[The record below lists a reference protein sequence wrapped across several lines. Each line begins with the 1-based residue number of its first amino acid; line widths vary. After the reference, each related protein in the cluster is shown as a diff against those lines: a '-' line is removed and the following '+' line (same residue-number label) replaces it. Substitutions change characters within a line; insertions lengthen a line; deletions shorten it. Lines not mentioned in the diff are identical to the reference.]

1 MTNNKLTFFQWIL
14 CFLGMLILQEKSF
27 AQLSEGGIPP
37 SFQFQTAL
45 RSRQATVQIPVTFN
59 AKDLRMV
66 DERQAQGTPLAVA
79 KQIDVHYNP
88 TNAGV
93 WSTLPDRTVIWQFH
107 LQAKGAIA
115 LMIYYSDFYIP
126 EGGKLFLYNAYKTQ
140 ILGAYTQHTHPTGG
154 RFATEFVA
162 GDELTFEYVAAPN
175 REMPRIEIE
184 AIGYGYNHLTVQ
196 NSSVSL
202 RRSGSC
208 EVNINCEE
216 GDAWQ
221 NQKKGVC
228 YMTQRINN
236 RTYLCTGSLVNNTAQ
251 DLKPYILTAQHCE
264 CNDKLDVVAT
274 PEDMEQWVFYFH
286 HERQECSNNSPL
298 EMQKTMVGCKR
309 VAATS
314 INYESDGL
322 LVLLKMAVPA
332 NYNVYYNG
340 WDRRNQPAQSG
351 VSIHHPVGDYKKIS
365 TFNTPAIH
373 YTLKTGDG
381 IIGDTNA
388 HWNVTFDASPNGHG
402 VTEDGSSGG
411 PLFNENKLIVGTL
424 SGGNS
429 TCSKTDGLNI
439 YGKVSYHWDK
449 YKYSDTTRLDIW
461 LDPGRSGV
469 EFLAGRYHHAIEYK
483 APTIVSV
490 TYTTSQHIAVL
501 WDPPVYDQTLFSR
514 PTGYHIY
521 RDNIKIATVPP
532 EPRRYLDDTPSHE
545 TFYQVSA
552 FYGVDEGLRSESV
565 SIKPVKSAPWLYPGI
580 FENQVELVGYEYINR
595 VEVYSATGQLFIRID
610 NPEQIIRTES
620 LHSGVYFFRIYMDNN
635 KTVNVVKGVKR

>member
-1 MTNNKLTFFQWIL
+1 MANNKLTFFQWL
-14 CFLGMLILQEKSF
+14 FCFVGMLILQEKSF

-37 SFQFQTAL
+37 SFQFQPTL
-45 RSRQATVQIPVTFN
+45 RSHAATVQIPVTFDVRELIQ
-59 AKDLRMV
+59 ADK
-66 DERQAQGTPLAVA
+66 QQTAQGIPLAVA
-79 KQIDVHYNP
+79 TQIDVQYNP
-88 TNAGV
+88 TNAGI
-93 WSTLPDRTVIWQFH
+93 WSRLPDGTVIWQFN
-107 LQAKGAIA
+107 LQAKGALA

-126 EGGKLFLYNAYKTQ
+126 EGGKLFLYNTEKTQ
-140 ILGAYTQHTHPTGG
+140 ILGAYTLHTHPTGG

-162 GDELTFEYVAAPN
+162 GDELTFEYVAAPTG
-175 REMPRIEIE
+175 EMPRIEIE
-184 AIGYGYNHLTVQ
+184 AIGYGYNHLTVR

-202 RRSGSC
+202 RKSGPC

-228 YMTQRINN
+228 SMTQRIHN

-264 CNDKLDVVAT
+264 CNDKLDMVAS

-298 EMQKTMVGCKR
+298 EVSKTMVGCKR

-314 INYESDGL
+314 INKESDGL
-322 LVLLKMAVPA
+322 LVLLNRAIPQ

-340 WDRRNQPAQSG
+340 WDRRNQPARTG
-351 VSIHHPVGDYKKIS
+351 VTIHHPLGDYKKIS

-373 YTLKTGDG
+373 TTLDGYNGDV
-381 IIGDTNA
+381 NA
-388 HWNVTFDASPNGHG
+388 HWDVKFDATPNGHG
-402 VTEDGSSGG
+402 VTDAGSSGG

-424 SGGNS
+424 SGGSS
-429 TCSKTDGLNI
+429 TCSRPELRNL

-449 YKYSDTTRLDIW
+449 YNYSDTTRMDIW
-461 LDPGRSGV
+461 LDPIRSGD

-483 APTIVSV
+483 APIIVSV
-490 TYTTSQHIAVL
+490 TYTTAQHIAVL
-501 WDPPVYDQTLFSR
+501 WEPPVYDQTQFSG

-521 RDNIKIATVPP
+521 RDSIIIATVPP
-532 EPRRYLDDTPSHE
+532 EPRRFIDDMPSHE

-552 FYGVDEGLRSESV
+552 FYGSNEGLRSESV
-565 SIKPVKSAPWLYPGI
+565 SIIPVKSAPWLYPGI
-580 FENQVELVGYEYINR
+580 FENQVEIVGYEHINK
-595 VEVYSATGQLFIRID
+595 VEVYGATGQLFLRID
-610 NPEQIIRTES
+610 NPDKLIRTES
-620 LHSGVYFFRIYMDNN
+620 LHSGVYFFRIYLDNN
-635 KTVNVVKGVKR
+635 ETVKVVRGIKR